1 MIRKATAADIDFLYE
16 MYMHPDTNPGLL
28 YEQMDMESFR
38 SIAQDLIDKGIKY
51 IFLQDDKPVGMFK
64 LVPYTHRAGHIVYL
78 GGFAIHPAYGGKGL
92 GSKLIKIIIDLAREQ
107 GFKRIELTT
116 DVINE
121 KAAHIYE
128 KAGFVREG
136 ILRKLSYFK
145 TEDKYLDAI
154 IMAYLL

>member
-1 MIRKATAADIDFLYE
+1 MIRKATLADIDFLYE
-16 MYMHPDTNPGLL
+16 MYMHPEVNPGLL
-28 YEQMDMESFR
+28 YEQMDKESFQP
-38 SIAQDLIDKGIKY
+38 IAQDLIDKGIKY
-51 IFLQDDKPVGMFK
+51 IFFQDGRPVGMFK

-78 GGFAIHPAYGGKGL
+78 GGFAIHPAYGGRGL
-92 GSKLIKIIIDLAREQ
+92 GGELIKIIIDFAREQ

-145 TEDKYLDAI
+145 TEDKYLDAFM
-154 IMAYLL
+154 MAYLL